1 MKNVLF
7 VILHGSMSKERKIHI
22 KNTWGKNQDCLFY
35 SDYEDKNYN
44 VIKVSDRTDYHSN
57 EEKHINLINLLLND
71 LPNYEWFFFCDD
83 DTYVNVQTLIS
94 ILPTL
99 DKSTIVGSVINSW
112 SKDWTLNYCS
122 VGAGFIIHRDLLK
135 NFDKIPILNTGYSDV
150 TLGFFLR
157 EKNIKLINS
166 DLFHSQNPKFY
177 NLNENNITHFVTFH
191 YVKTLDDFEYL
202 EKLEKYVRKV

>member
-1 MKNVLF
+1 
-7 VILHGSMSKERKIHI
+7 
-22 KNTWGKNQDCLFY
+22 
-35 SDYEDKNYN
+35 
-44 VIKVSDRTDYHSN
+44 
-57 EEKHINLINLLLND
+57 
-71 LPNYEWFFFCDD
+71 
-83 DTYVNVQTLIS
+83 
-94 ILPTL
+94 
-99 DKSTIVGSVINSW
+99 
-112 SKDWTLNYCS
+112 
-122 VGAGFIIHRDLLK
+122 LLK